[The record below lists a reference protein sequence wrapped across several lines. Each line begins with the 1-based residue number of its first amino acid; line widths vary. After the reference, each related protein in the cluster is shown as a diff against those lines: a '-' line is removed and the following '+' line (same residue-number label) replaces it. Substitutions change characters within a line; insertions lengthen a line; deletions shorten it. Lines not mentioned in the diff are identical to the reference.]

1 MHHRRSRIHAG
12 PCAVT
17 GHQETA
23 MPIKVLLV
31 DDHKIVRQGVQAYLH
46 TLTDI
51 QVVAEADSGVGA
63 VKAVQEHQPDV
74 VLMDLEMPGELDGI
88 AATSQIR
95 TLRPETQVIVVT
107 SHHQDEY
114 IFPAVRAG
122 AISYLLKDVEPDELA
137 IAIRKAAHGEA
148 VLDSRVA
155 SRIIQELQGI
165 RKDEVN
171 PFTELS
177 DREFEVLRLIAAGK
191 SNAEIAEALVIGES
205 TVKTHTANILRK
217 LHLDDRTQ
225 AAVYAWKQGIVQR
238 GKNR

>member
-1 MHHRRSRIHAG
+1 
-12 PCAVT
+12 
-17 GHQETA
+17 

-31 DDHKIVRQGVQAYLH
+31 DDHKIVRQGVRAFLH
-46 TLTDI
+46 TLADI
-51 QVVAEADSGVGA
+51 QVIAEADSGATALTA
-63 VKAVQEHQPDV
+63 VEQYQPDV

-88 AATSQIR
+88 AATRQIR
-95 TLRPETQVIVVT
+95 KRRPETQVIVVT

-137 IAIRKAAHGEA
+137 AAIRKAAQGEA

-155 SRIIQELQGI
+155 SRIVQELQGL
-165 RKDEVN
+165 RKENVN

-177 DREFEVLRLIAAGK
+177 EREFDVLRLIAAGK
-191 SNAEIAEALVIGES
+191 SNAEIAETLVIGES
-205 TVKTHTANILRK
+205 TVKTHIGNILKK

-225 AAVYAWKQGIVQR
+225 AAVYAWQEGIVRR
-238 GKNR
+238 GQSRKLE

>member
-1 MHHRRSRIHAG
+1 
-12 PCAVT
+12 
-17 GHQETA
+17 

-31 DDHKIVRQGVQAYLH
+31 DDHKIVRQGVRAYLQ

-51 QVVAEADSGVGA
+51 TVIAEADSGSAA
-63 VKAVQEHQPDV
+63 VASVEQNPPDV

-88 AATSQIR
+88 AATRQIR
-95 TLRPETQVIVVT
+95 KNRPETQVIVVT

-137 IAIRKAAHGEA
+137 DAIRKAAQAEA

-155 SRIIQELQGI
+155 SRIIKELQGL

-177 DREFEVLRLIAAGK
+177 EREFDVLRLIAAGK
-191 SNAEIAEALVIGES
+191 SNAEIAEALVLGES
-205 TVKTHTANILRK
+205 TVKTHTSNILKK

-225 AAVYAWKQGIVQR
+225 AAVYAWQQGIVR
-238 GKNR
+238 RTK

>member
-1 MHHRRSRIHAG
+1 
-12 PCAVT
+12 
-17 GHQETA
+17 
-23 MPIKVLLV
+23 MPITVLLV

-46 TLTDI
+46 TLADI
-51 QVVAEADSGVGA
+51 QVIAEADSGEAAIRA
-63 VKAVQEHQPDV
+63 VEQHQPDV
-74 VLMDLEMPGELDGI
+74 VLMDLEMPGEIDGI
-88 AATSQIR
+88 TATRQIR
-95 TLRPETQVIVVT
+95 KLHPKTQVIVVT

-137 IAIRKAAHGEA
+137 AAIRKAAQGEA

-155 SRIIQELQGI
+155 SRIVQELQGL
-165 RKDEVN
+165 RKDDVN

-177 DREFEVLRLIAAGK
+177 EREFDVLRLIAAGK

-205 TVKTHTANILRK
+205 TVKTHISNILKK

-225 AAVYAWKQGIVQR
+225 AAVYAWKEGIVHR
-238 GKNR
+238 GKGDK

>member
-1 MHHRRSRIHAG
+1 MS
-12 PCAVT
+12 
-17 GHQETA
+17 
-23 MPIKVLLV
+23 IKVLLV
-31 DDHKIVRQGVQAYLH
+31 DDHKIVRQGVRAYLH
-46 TLTDI
+46 TLADI
-51 QVVAEADSGVGA
+51 QVIAEADSGAAA
-63 VKAVQEHQPDV
+63 VSAVEQYAPDV

-88 AATSQIR
+88 SATRQIR
-95 TLRPETQVIVVT
+95 KLRPETQVIVVT

-137 IAIRKAAHGEA
+137 SAIRKAANGEA

-155 SRIIQELQGI
+155 ARIIKELQGI
-165 RKDEVN
+165 RKEEVN

-177 DREFEVLRLIAAGK
+177 EREFDVLRLIAAGK

-205 TVKTHTANILRK
+205 TVKTHIGNILKK

-225 AAVYAWKQGIVQR
+225 AAVYAWKEGIVR
-238 GKNR
+238 RKNS

>member
-1 MHHRRSRIHAG
+1 MS
-12 PCAVT
+12 
-17 GHQETA
+17 
-23 MPIKVLLV
+23 IKVLLV
-31 DDHKIVRQGVQAYLH
+31 DDHKIVRQGVRAYLH
-46 TLTDI
+46 TLADI
-51 QVVAEADSGVGA
+51 QVIAEADSGAAA
-63 VKAVQEHQPDV
+63 VSAVEQYAPDV

-88 AATSQIR
+88 SATRQIR
-95 TLRPETQVIVVT
+95 KLRPETQVIVVT

-137 IAIRKAAHGEA
+137 SAIRKAANGEA

-155 SRIIQELQGI
+155 SRIIKELQGI
-165 RKDEVN
+165 RKEEVN

-177 DREFEVLRLIAAGK
+177 EREFDVLRLIAAGK

-205 TVKTHTANILRK
+205 TVKTHIGNILKK

-225 AAVYAWKQGIVQR
+225 AAVYAWKEGIVR
-238 GKNR
+238 RKNS

>member
-1 MHHRRSRIHAG
+1 
-12 PCAVT
+12 
-17 GHQETA
+17 

-31 DDHKIVRQGVQAYLH
+31 DDHKIVRQGVRAYLH
-46 TLTDI
+46 TLADI
-51 QVVAEADSGVGA
+51 QVVAEADSGAAAIIA
-63 VKAVQEHQPDV
+63 VEGYQPDV
-74 VLMDLEMPGELDGI
+74 ILMDLEMPGDVDGI
-88 AATSQIR
+88 AATRQIR
-95 TLRPETQVIVVT
+95 KLRPETQVIVVT

-137 IAIRKAAHGEA
+137 AAIRKAAQGEA

-155 SRIIQELQGI
+155 SRIVKELQGL

-177 DREFEVLRLIAAGK
+177 KREFDVLRLIAAGK
-191 SNAEIAEALVIGES
+191 SNAEIAETLVIGES
-205 TVKTHTANILRK
+205 TVKTHLSNILKK

-225 AAVYAWKQGIVQR
+225 AAVYAWQEGIVRR
-238 GKNR
+238 GPGNKQS

>member
-1 MHHRRSRIHAG
+1 
-12 PCAVT
+12 
-17 GHQETA
+17 

-31 DDHKIVRQGVQAYLH
+31 DDHKIVREGVRAFLH
-46 TLTDI
+46 TLADI
-51 QVVAEADSGVGA
+51 QVVAEADSGMAA
-63 VKAVQEHQPDV
+63 VAAVEQHQPDV

-88 AATSQIR
+88 AATRQIR
-95 TLRPETQVIVVT
+95 KTRPKTQVIVVT

-122 AISYLLKDVEPDELA
+122 VISYLLKDIEPDELA
-137 IAIRKAAHGEA
+137 AAIRKASYGEA

-155 SRIIQELQGI
+155 SRIVKELQGL
-165 RKDEVN
+165 RKDDVN

-177 DREFEVLRLIAAGK
+177 EREFDVLRQIAAGK

-205 TVKTHTANILRK
+205 TVKTHIGNILKK

-225 AAVYAWKQGIVQR
+225 AAVYAWQQGIVRRNQ
-238 GKNR
+238 K